1 MRCSVRRATQ
11 AIGLPKHMR
20 CVRGRLPCRHRTA
33 QMKRRKHGRKR
44 LRSGARLATRLT
56 RLKHCLVSYGLC
68 APMLRSRAIL
78 VRVLQAV
85 QRETNRP
92 IALADILQ
100 EYAQRFYEEKRLARF
115 G

>member
-1 MRCSVRRATQ
+1 
-11 AIGLPKHMR
+11 
-20 CVRGRLPCRHRTA
+20 
-33 QMKRRKHGRKR
+33 
-44 LRSGARLATRLT
+44 
-56 RLKHCLVSYGLC
+56 
-68 APMLRSRAIL
+68 MLRSRAIL